1 MRYTRFL
8 SWSQG
13 LYVAGLVLGLLF
25 IIPSPWFPLQLGKV
39 TIVAVFMLIAAIF
52 FVLGGGVRS
61 LLRDKSPH
69 LVLLAALL
77 PLSYILSYLL
87 SSDRSVGI
95 TGYALEGDTIMFVL
109 LAYMTFVLGV
119 GMFRSLWSTRI
130 LLLGITGAAAFA
142 AAFQGVVILFGTSI
156 LPGVFSDRSV
166 NLVGKWNDLGLMV
179 GLLLLILLVA
189 YEFTV
194 MSMRRKIVIG
204 VAAVVCV
211 LLLAII
217 HFPLVWVLLLAF
229 SIGIALWAFVTKRP
243 SDYRNYMAM
252 VPWVPVAG
260 ILISGILLLWGTVV
274 NTGLT
279 GVFPVSSLEVR
290 PSMSSSLNVV
300 KAAHGSSVS
309 NFLVGT
315 GPQTFGEE
323 WLSHKPTSVNQSLFW
338 NLDFNVGYSS
348 FITALGS
355 VGLLGVLAWLIPL
368 VLALLALVYAF
379 RSNTFT
385 ERERLYTL
393 YLASSAIYL
402 WGGILFYVPS
412 EVVILLAFAV
422 AGAAVGFTFSKRATH
437 AEPVVEHAPT
447 SVMRVGFI
455 AASILIILILGVTGQ
470 SFTRRYVAEA
480 HTNEGILELQQGHT
494 DTALVFA
501 KKAQDT
507 EKTGDSLR
515 LGIDAG
521 LARLQQLAQTGA
533 TPTPQ
538 QLKDFAA
545 QAQLTI
551 PQGQEA
557 IQLNPKD
564 YRVYISLGR
573 VYDFLNTLGVSGAYE
588 NAKQMYQTASQLN
601 PTNPQIPLLLA
612 RLEAVKGNLPGVQ
625 AALQQSLT
633 LKPDYTDA
641 ILFVVQLNV
650 AQKDIPNAI
659 RAAAAAVQSAPGVP
673 SIWFELGLL
682 YYSAGDTAN
691 AIPPLEEAIKR
702 QADYANAKYFLGLSY
717 AAQNRAQDALQQF
730 LDLEKTN
737 PDNQEVKLII
747 DNLRAGKPPFTN
759 AQPPVT
765 TQPQDRTTA
774 PIKQ

>member
-8 SWSQG
+8 SWAQG
-13 LYVAGLVLGLLF
+13 LYVAGLVFGLLF
-25 IIPSPWFPLQLGKV
+25 IIPSAWFPLQLGKA
-39 TIVAVFMLIAAIF
+39 TIAAVFMLLSALF
-52 FVLGGGVRS
+52 FVLGGGVKL
-61 LLRDKSPH
+61 LLRDRSPH
-69 LVLLAALL
+69 LVLVAALL
-77 PLSYILSYLL
+77 PLSYIVSYLF

-109 LAYMTFVLGV
+109 LAFMTFVLGM
-119 GMFRSLWSTRI
+119 GLFRSVWSTRVF
-130 LLLGITGAAAFA
+130 LLGVTGAAAFA
-142 AAFQGVVILFGTSI
+142 AVFQGIVILFGTSI
-156 LPGVFSDRSV
+156 LPAVFSDRSV
-166 NLVGKWNDLGLMV
+166 NLVGKWNDLGLLV
-179 GLLLLILLVA
+179 GLLLLLLLVSL
-189 YEFTV
+189 EFTV
-194 MSMRRKIVIG
+194 MSVRRKIVVG
-204 VAAVVCV
+204 VAAAACV

-217 HFPLVWVLLLAF
+217 HFPLIWTLLLAF
-229 SIGIALWAFVTKRP
+229 SIAIALWSFITKRP
-243 SDYRNYMAM
+243 SDARNYMDM

-260 ILISGILLLWGTVV
+260 IVVSGILLLWGTVV

-290 PSMSSSLNVV
+290 PSMSSSLDVV
-300 KAAHGSSVS
+300 KAAHGSSIS

-323 WLSHKPTSVNQSLFW
+323 WLSHKPASVNQSLFW

-355 VGLLGVLAWLIPL
+355 VGLFGVLAWLVPL

-379 RSNTFT
+379 RTNHFT
-385 ERERLYTL
+385 ERERLYSM
-393 YLASSAIYL
+393 YLASGAIYL

-412 EVVILLAFAV
+412 EIVILLAFAV
-422 AGAAVGFTFSKRATH
+422 AGAAVGFTFSKRQTEA
-437 AEPVVEHAPT
+437 APEHAP
-447 SVMRVGFI
+447 SQVMRAGFI
-455 AASILIILILGVTGQ
+455 AASVVTVLLVGLTAQ

-480 HTNEGILELQQGHT
+480 HTNQGILELQQGHT
-494 DTALVFA
+494 DTGLAFA

-533 TPTPQ
+533 APTSQ

-573 VYDFLNTLGVSGAYE
+573 VYDFLNSLGVSGAYE

-682 YYSAGDTAN
+682 YYSAGDTAS

-717 AAQNRAQDALQQF
+717 AAQNRAQDSLQQF
-730 LDLEKTN
+730 IDLEKTN

-747 DNLRAGKPPFTN
+747 SNLRAGKPPFTN

-765 TQPQDRTTA
+765 TKPQDRTTA